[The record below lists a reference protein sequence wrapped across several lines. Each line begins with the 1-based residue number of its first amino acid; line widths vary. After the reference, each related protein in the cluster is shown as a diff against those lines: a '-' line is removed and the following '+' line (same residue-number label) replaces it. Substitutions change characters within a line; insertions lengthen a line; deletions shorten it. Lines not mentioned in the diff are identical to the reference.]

1 MLNRDLPGDKI
12 DDKADNTNN
21 RRPVQKNAT
30 NPLGQYSMMQ
40 QNKHMPDQRDSSN
53 DHKVT

>member
-1 MLNRDLPGDKI
+1 MLNRNLAADKI

-30 NPLGQYSMMQ
+30 NPL
-40 QNKHMPDQRDSSN
+40 
-53 DHKVT
+53 